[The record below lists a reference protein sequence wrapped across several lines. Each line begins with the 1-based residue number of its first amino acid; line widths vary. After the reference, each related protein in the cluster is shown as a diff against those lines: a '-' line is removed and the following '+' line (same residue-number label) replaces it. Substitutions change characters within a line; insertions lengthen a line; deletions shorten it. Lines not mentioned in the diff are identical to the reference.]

1 MCACL
6 YLYIYDCVCVCVYVY
21 ECVSLCIF
29 ECVCVCV
36 CVCIYMSVCVPV
48 CVYMSVCVFLLSK
61 NQSICWQFISMT
73 DRHGNDT
80 LQPAKVKER
89 SRPCPALF
97 LCDIPSAS
105 LVALQ
110 MPPLPPSAS
119 LLNFTLSLSPSIR
132 GGGVDWGVR
141 SDRQDIDRA
150 LLVNNP
156 RLCLWRLSGGEGW
169 RRGMEER
176 NGGEE

>member
-1 MCACL
+1 M
-6 YLYIYDCVCVCVYVY
+6 
-21 ECVSLCIF
+21 
-29 ECVCVCV
+29 CV

-89 SRPCPALF
+89 SRPCPAL
-97 LCDIPSAS
+97 
-105 LVALQ
+105 Q
-110 MPPLPPSAS
+110 MPPLPPSGS
-119 LLNFTLSLSPSIR
+119 LLNFTLILSPIIR

-156 RLCLWRLSGGEGW
+156 GLCLWRLSGGAGW